1 MKKLVITAIALLFVT
16 AFSAAANGQSTQR
29 IKFKR
34 GATSA
39 VVTGSLNGYK
49 SKRTFVI
56 RVREGQTMTTENAGE
71 NYITVSI
78 KAPPGSTY
86 EQDMAADCHDRNEVQ
101 PTAAGDYRITVTEC
115 MKADAWRGT
124 FRLRVTVR

>member
-1 MKKLVITAIALLFVT
+1 MKKLVITAIALLLVT
-16 AFSAAANGQSTQR
+16 AFSAAANGQSVQR

-39 VVTGSLNGYK
+39 VVTGSLHGYK
-49 SKRTFVI
+49 SKRMFVI
-56 RVREGQTMTTENAGE
+56 RVREGQTMTTENAGK

-86 EQDMAADCHDRNEVQ
+86 EQDMAADCHDRNEVA

-115 MKADAWRGT
+115 VKADAWRGT